1 VLPAK
6 DNELLFAHKMHSCI
20 IFAQHLYEPIIH
32 CTSDA
37 VFFVAASRLDEHWTI
52 VEPQDSPTVPAPSA
66 AQVALATIARNRAVH
81 ASRTRHARARI
92 LAERVL
98 ALVAFLWDSEFGD
111 QFDVCPTSHFEDL

>member
-1 VLPAK
+1 
-6 DNELLFAHKMHSCI
+6 MHSCI
-20 IFAQHLYEPIIH
+20 IFAHHLYEPIIP

-37 VFFVAASRLDEHWTI
+37 VFFVAASRLDEQWTVI
-52 VEPQDSPTVPAPSA
+52 ESPDSPTVPAPSA

-81 ASRTRHARARI
+81 ASRQRDTRARI
-92 LAERVL
+92 LAERDL